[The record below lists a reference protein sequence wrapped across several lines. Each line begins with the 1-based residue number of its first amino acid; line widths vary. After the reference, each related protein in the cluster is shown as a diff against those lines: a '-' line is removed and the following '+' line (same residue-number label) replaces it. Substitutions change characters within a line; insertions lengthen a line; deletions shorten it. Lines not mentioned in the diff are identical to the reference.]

1 MAFGRLSFVPL
12 VAASLL
18 AVAQTTSAGDLPT
31 NFAGNLLG
39 FVTDSLGTPQMGA
52 SVILYDR
59 YERLVRRTLTAAD
72 GRFGF
77 SSLAPS
83 LYSVKISI
91 PSLLPATRDK
101 IAVRAGL
108 SSVLQIRMATIFSS
122 VELQYTK
129 PTAAMSDDWKWV
141 LRSSTATR
149 VITRAMPVSIRS
161 KSTTAETPQ
170 KAFTDTRGLVSL
182 SAGEAGSLLSD
193 VGLADFGT
201 SFALATTLYG
211 RNKLTLSGAFGQSIR
226 SGMPTMG
233 VRATYARADSEGVAD
248 MPEITITAQQVSLPN
263 RLINY
268 QGPDGNPAVRSTA
281 LSYYDT
287 MDVMGTV
294 HLEYGA
300 SVDSVAYVNHVTR
313 TTPFG
318 RATAALGKAGTL
330 AVAFSS
336 GTNPNELY
344 IHQFGD
350 DTDLAGTVNA
360 LSSLPGFSM
369 RDGSLQLQRT
379 QNTEVGYSKVAG
391 RRTYAL
397 SGFYEDVADGRIN
410 VAGSLSGF
418 DASSL
423 LPDVSTNTSI
433 YNLGRYNRNGI
444 VGSVNQKVYD
454 NLELTAAVGTMGGF
468 TRPGQGIV
476 NQQLF
481 LERRDHLIASLGVR
495 TTLPLLNTRIIG
507 NYEYVG
513 DGAMIP
519 RHIFSTQRLYAEPG
533 LNIIFRQPLPS
544 FFGGGK
550 FELSADLRNLLA
562 QGYLP
567 LTAADGHRSLLVQTP
582 RAMRGGLNFIF

>member
-1 MAFGRLSFVPL
+1 MALRRLSVVPF

-18 AVAQTTSAGDLPT
+18 AVVQTAPGGDLPT
-31 NFAGNLLG
+31 NFSGNLLG
-39 FVTDSLGTPQMGA
+39 SVTDSLGTPQMGA
-52 SVILYDR
+52 SVLLYDR

-77 SSLAPS
+77 TSLAPS
-83 LYSVKISI
+83 FYSVKVSV
-91 PSLLPATRDK
+91 PSLLPASRDK

-108 SSVLQIRMATIFSS
+108 SSVLEIRMATIFSS

-149 VITRAMPVSIRS
+149 VITRALPAHG
-161 KSTTAETPQ
+161 KSTTPEVPQ
-170 KAFTDTRGLVSL
+170 KAFSDTRGLVSL

-233 VRATYARADSEGVAD
+233 VRATYARSDSEGISD
-248 MPEITITAQQVSLPN
+248 MPEITITAEQVALPN

-287 MDVMGTV
+287 MDVAGIV

-300 SVDSVAYVNHVTR
+300 SVDSVAYGNHVTR

-318 RATAALGKAGTL
+318 RATVAMGKAGTF
-330 AVAFSS
+330 AVAFSN

-344 IHQFGD
+344 IHQFGE

-369 RDGSLQLQRT
+369 RNGRLQLQRT
-379 QNTEVGYSKVAG
+379 QNTEIGYSKTAG
-391 RRTYAL
+391 GRTYAV
-397 SGFYEDVADGRIN
+397 SAFYEDVTDGRIN
-410 VAGSLSGF
+410 VAGSLSGL
-418 DASSL
+418 DSSNL

-444 VGSVNQKVYD
+444 VGSVNQKVQD
-454 NLELTAAVGTMGGF
+454 GLELTGAVGAMGGF
-468 TRPGQGIV
+468 TRPGQGNIDG
-476 NQQLF
+476 QLL
-481 LERRDHLIASLGVR
+481 LERREHLIASLGVR
-495 TTLPLLNTRIIG
+495 TTLPVVNTRVIG

-533 LNIIFRQPLPS
+533 LNVIVRQPLPS
-544 FFGGGK
+544 FLGYGK

-567 LTAADGHRSLLVQTP
+567 IGPAEGHRTLLVQSP
-582 RAMRGGLNFIF
+582 RAVRGGLNFIF